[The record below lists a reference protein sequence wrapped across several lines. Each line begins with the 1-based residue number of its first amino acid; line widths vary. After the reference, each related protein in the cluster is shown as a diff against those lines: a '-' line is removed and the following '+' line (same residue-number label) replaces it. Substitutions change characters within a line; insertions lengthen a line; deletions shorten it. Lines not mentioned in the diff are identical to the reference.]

1 MKVKLPEKT
10 GICIQG
16 PTDYW
21 EVYKH
26 WRQFDCPIVW
36 STWETEPA
44 KRILEIE
51 RGGIEVVL
59 SPVPK
64 WAGFWNYNMQSV
76 STHAGLTRLKEMG
89 VEHALKVRG
98 DQIFGGVQWV
108 WWDII
113 GCDIAFFCS
122 YNPVSKTC
130 YWAKEMSY
138 YLDGIYHIG
147 CDYVADYIVFGQMD
161 TMLHVFGGLEKFPR
175 PGPVPSEAL
184 LLKRWLDYRGL
195 EHNFNPKYL
204 KSNGLVYWKESAL
217 KSISNGNAVDFFS
230 LKTEENFIILGNNEF
245 YITE

>member
-1 MKVKLPEKT
+1 MKVKLPENT
-10 GICIQG
+10 GICVQG

-21 EVYKH
+21 EIYKH
-26 WRQFDCPIVW
+26 WQQFDCPVVW

-64 WAGFWNYNMQSV
+64 WSGCWNYNMQSV

-98 DQIFGGVQWV
+98 DQIFGGLQWV

-113 GCDIAFFCS
+113 GCDIAFPFS
-122 YNPVSKTC
+122 YNPNATTVI
-130 YWAKEMSY
+130 WAKHTAY
-138 YLDGIYHIG
+138 YLDGVYHIG
-147 CDYVADYIVFGQMD
+147 FDWVADYAVFGQID
-161 TMLHVFGGLEKFPR
+161 TLLHVFGGYEPEPR
-175 PGPVPSEAL
+175 PGAVPNEAI

-195 EHNFNPKYL
+195 EHNFTPKYL
-204 KSNGLVYWKESAL
+204 KSHGLVYWRDSIKSAND
-217 KSISNGNAVDFFS
+217 NGNHVHLLS
-230 LKTEENFIILGNNEF
+230 LKTHEDFILFGNREF
-245 YITE
+245 YITD